1 MIFEHLQAEFGNQS
15 DSSIWRTSWALL
27 AVAAYVFLASNVDFA
42 PRLTWHDGQRLAE
55 LVLLGVIVLAIATP
69 PTGHRVA
76 NVWASLSRWVQTALF
91 AAFVLGLISALQSH
105 LPRWAMLEWG
115 MLLLLLVVIL
125 AVAASRQAGGALVD
139 RWIIV
144 ILYATAV
151 AYVAKM
157 VVVYVAMLT
166 VGASYGMGFN
176 VRDLYTG
183 FSNIRFFGHVQTMV
197 LPFLMLPALWWTRTR
212 LQRICVGIVPAL
224 WWMLAVASG
233 SRGTWVA
240 LAIGV
245 LAVLLFGGQ
254 AGRRW
259 IKWQITGLI
268 CGLFCYAVFVLLVPQ
283 FLGQPASFLHRAE
296 DIISLSLRD
305 VIWTAALNF
314 SWENPLL
321 GVGPM
326 HFAYYAN
333 TVAAH
338 PHNAVLQFM
347 AEWGFP
353 AALLF
358 TVVFA
363 AGGLAFAGRVRRI
376 VTGPDVQMAMLA
388 VALLASLAGA
398 AAQSMVDGVLVMP
411 VSQILLAMIIGWAL
425 GLYLTGNHET
435 VLCGALKKTL
445 GAGVIVLAVVGVA
458 YGVQPEIGHL
468 EQREE
473 AYLAT
478 HPSAHRL
485 LPRFWA
491 QGWINE

>member
-1 MIFEHLQAEFGNQS
+1 MTFEQLRAEFGHRS
-15 DSSIWRTSWALL
+15 DASMWRTSWALL
-27 AVAAYVFLASNVDFA
+27 AVAAYVFLAPNVDFA
-42 PRLTWHDGQRLAE
+42 SRLTWHDGQRLAE
-55 LVLLGVIVLAIATP
+55 LALLGSIVLVMFISS
-69 PTGHRVA
+69 TGHRVA
-76 NVWASLSRWVQTALF
+76 SIWVNVPGWSRIALYVAF
-91 AAFVLGLISALQSH
+91 ALGLVSALQSQ

-115 MLLLLLVVIL
+115 LFLLLLIVVL
-125 AVAASRQAGGALVD
+125 GVGAGRRAGGAHID

-144 ILYATAV
+144 VLYATAV

-166 VGASYGMGFN
+166 VGATYGMGFN

-197 LPFLMLPALWWTRTR
+197 LPFLMLPALWWARSW
-212 LQRICVGIVPAL
+212 LQRICLGIVPVL

-254 AGRRW
+254 TGRRW
-259 IKWQITGLI
+259 IKWQMTGLV

-283 FLGQPASFLHRAE
+283 LLEQPASFLHRAE

-305 VIWTAALNF
+305 VIWTAAINF
-314 SWENPLL
+314 AWENPFL

-347 AEWGFP
+347 AEWGIP

-358 TVVFA
+358 TAVFA
-363 AGGLAFAGRVRRI
+363 AGGLAFAGRVRWI
-376 VTGPDVQMAMLA
+376 VTGSDAQTGLTA
-388 VALLASLAGA
+388 VALLAALAGA
-398 AAQSMVDGVLVMP
+398 GAQSMVDGILVMP
-411 VSQILLAMIIGWAL
+411 VSQILLALIIGWAL
-425 GLYLTGNHET
+425 GLYLAGDFET
-435 VLCGALKKTL
+435 VQCGALEKAL
-445 GAGVIVLAVVGVA
+445 GTALVVLAAGSMI
-458 YGVQPEIGHL
+458 YGVQPEIGRV

-473 AYLAT
+473 TYLAI
-478 HPSAHRL
+478 HPDTPL

-491 QGWINE
+491 QGLIKE